1 MTIERRIVV
10 GLNDIQAV
18 SFECNKCFTKTTVPA
33 EKLRGV
39 PETCPSCNA
48 VWIARQFSQ
57 QNHVEMASAY
67 KTFTDSLVKIR
78 TLMENGAPFKI
89 LLEFSEPKGE

>member
-18 SFECNKCFTKTTVPA
+18 SFECNECLTRTRVPSD
-33 EKLRGV
+33 KLRGI
-39 PETCPSCNA
+39 PENCPSCNR
-48 VWIARQFSQ
+48 VWITSQFSQ
-57 QNHVEMASAY
+57 RNHVELASAY
-67 KTFTDSLVKIR
+67 KTFIDSLVKIR